1 VLGSPN
7 LQFGNYIL
15 KQTSLSF
22 SRRRVFATFLSFVV
36 LLSGCATTPYDPSV
50 KSRSDTLLE
59 AQFAESKSKISSP
72 RLWFAGFGMH
82 SGSDAFKLDVSTTA
96 ELVRHLNDNAAI
108 FKLANPSAKQANDW
122 PYATP
127 ENIERTI
134 AHMGAQ
140 IKKGDVA
147 VVLLTTHGN
156 ANVLAVNASGKDYP
170 LLQGQR
176 LAKMLEPLAG
186 HKTVVIVSACFS
198 GSLTP
203 ALAHPQRIVVTAAAF
218 NRPSFGCNPG
228 STNTF
233 FIEALLRAAGDSSRS
248 LNTIFAET
256 KVAVDRKEKSM
267 RLSPPSLPQMMV
279 PFDMKAFAD
288 RGIRDWL
295 IEP

>member
-1 VLGSPN
+1 LVRIG
-7 LQFGNYIL
+7 LQPGNYIL
-15 KQTSLSF
+15 KQFSFSF
-22 SRRRVFATFLSFVV
+22 SRRTVFAAFVSFVV
-36 LLSGCATTPYDPSV
+36 LLSGCATTPYDPSE
-50 KSRSDTLLE
+50 KSRSDALLE
-59 AQFAESKSKISSP
+59 AQFAQSKNKNSNP
-72 RLWFAGFGMH
+72 RLWFAGFAMY
-82 SGSDAFKLDVSTTA
+82 SGSDAFKLDVSNTA
-96 ELVRHLNDNAAI
+96 DLVRHLHENAAV
-108 FKLANPSAKQANDW
+108 FRLANPSAKQANDW

-186 HKTVVIVSACFS
+186 HNTVVIVSACFS

-203 ALAHPQRIVVTAAAF
+203 ALAHPRRIVVTAAAF
-218 NRPSFGCNPG
+218 NRPSFGCNPA

-248 LNTIFAET
+248 LNTIFSET
-256 KVAVDRKEKSM
+256 KIAVDRKEKSM
-267 RLSPPSLPQMMV
+267 RLSPPSLPQMIV
-279 PFDMKAFAD
+279 PVAMERFAN